1 MVEPIWK
8 CPVCETG
15 LMRAPGRFA
24 CAAGHSFDI
33 AREGY
38 VNLVLAH
45 QRRSPQSGD
54 PKESLR
60 QRRVFLEAGHYA
72 PLATA
77 LVNAL
82 RAWLPGSLLPGSLLD
97 VGCGEGWYLRQLAAS
112 PHLQGASLYGVDV
125 AREAVRL
132 AARAAP
138 SIEYAVGNTFRLPV
152 LPASVDAV
160 VQVFAP
166 SAPEQVRLAL
176 RQGGILVEVTPGPGH
191 LRAYRELIYETPR
204 EHAPTPVPPGFEP
217 LEEERVSFDL
227 SLSGAPQVAA
237 LVEMTPYR
245 WHMDPQTYARVQE
258 LTAWDDTADFRVA
271 VYRPKEGTA

>member
-1 MVEPIWK
+1 MAEPIWK
-8 CPVCETG
+8 CPVCEAG
-15 LMRAPGRFA
+15 LARAPGRFS

-72 PLATA
+72 PLALA
-77 LVNAL
+77 LVDAL
-82 RAWLPGSLLPGSLLD
+82 SRRRPGALLD
-97 VGCGEGWYLRQLAAS
+97 AGCGEGWYLRQLAAS
-112 PHLQGASLYGVDV
+112 PTLEATRLYGVDV

-138 SIEYAVGNTFRLPV
+138 TVDCAVGNTFRLPA
-152 LPASVDAV
+152 LPGSVDAV

-166 SAPEQVRLAL
+166 SAPEQVHRVL
-176 RQGGILVEVTPGPGH
+176 RPGGTFVEVTPGPGH

-204 EHAPTPVPPGFEP
+204 EHAPTPAPTGFERVA
-217 LEEERVSFDL
+217 EERVTFDL
-227 SLSGAPQVAA
+227 SLTGAEQVAA

-245 WHMDPQTYARVQE
+245 WHMDPSTYARVQG

-271 VYRPKEGTA
+271 VYRAKESTT